1 MSAECR
7 MLFDFKCL
15 CVVVGIDEDE
25 AEPVEPLYLRN

>member
-15 CVVVGIDEDE
+15 CVVVGIDEDDLV
-25 AEPVEPLYLRN
+25 PVVRRNL